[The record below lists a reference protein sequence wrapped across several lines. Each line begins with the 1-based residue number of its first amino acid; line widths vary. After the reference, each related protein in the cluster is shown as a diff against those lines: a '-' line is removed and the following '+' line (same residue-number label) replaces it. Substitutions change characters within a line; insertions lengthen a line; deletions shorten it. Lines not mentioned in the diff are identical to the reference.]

1 MRIPEQW
8 FNELED
14 LTEVDNT
21 PKTSYTDNTVTS
33 NGDTIM
39 LTKQEMIATLVD
51 LANGDDM
58 FDIPTL
64 QNATYEDVKDLYDIM
79 TESYDTE
86 EANQ

>member
-21 PKTSYTDNTVTS
+21 VKIPYTDNIVTS
-33 NGDTIM
+33 NGDTKM
-39 LTKQEMIATLVD
+39 LTKEQMIATLVD

-79 TESYDTE
+79 TESYDSE
-86 EANQ
+86 EA